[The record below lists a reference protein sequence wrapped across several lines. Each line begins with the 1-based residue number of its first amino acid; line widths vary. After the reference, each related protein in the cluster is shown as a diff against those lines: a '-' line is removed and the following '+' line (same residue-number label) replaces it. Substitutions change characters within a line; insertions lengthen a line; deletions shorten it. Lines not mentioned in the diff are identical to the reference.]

1 MLLFGGDL
9 ALHRLP
15 SGEFP
20 AAAVTQLRGVFEAAD
35 LAMLNLETQLTE
47 IDSPAG
53 TIGSVLR
60 ADPGRVAVLT
70 ALGVS
75 VVSCANNHCLDYG
88 GDALLES
95 VGRLGQS
102 GIGAVGVVHDGSAG
116 SLVMPARALRVGL
129 LAFTDD
135 WRVEGELPGTA
146 RPVPHHPAAVRQA
159 IAAMARTV
167 DIVVTQLHWGYEWA
181 MYPLR
186 SYRDLAR
193 SYVEAGAHL
202 VVCHHAHVPMGL
214 EMWQGGLIA
223 HGLGNFYF
231 GAPGREQH
239 PFRSASFLLRVEVRA
254 GAVVRAEAL
263 PVRTSPAGL
272 LTLDEGLAG
281 AGTLSALGCL
291 SRRLT
296 ADRYLDRVEAALA
309 SERAA
314 GLLSSLAQGLAE
326 GNEPAVR
333 ERVRNLTPPR
343 QRHLTASLQAGSG
356 PFRAAGALLEA
367 FREGALDPLTA
378 AGRREIAA
386 LEAPLKAFHARH
398 RPVGRLP

>member
-9 ALHRLP
+9 GLHRLP
-15 SGEFP
+15 ADEPP
-20 AAAVTQLRGVFEAAD
+20 AAAVTQLRGVFGAAD
-35 LAMLNLETQLTE
+35 LAMLNLEAQLTE

-53 TIGSVLR
+53 TIGRVLR
-60 ADPGRVAVLT
+60 ADPARMALLT
-70 ALGVS
+70 ELGVP

-95 VGRLGQS
+95 VRRLGKA

-116 SLVMPARALRVGL
+116 SLVMQARALRVGL

-135 WRVEGELPGTA
+135 WRVEGDRPGTA
-146 RPVPHHPAAVRQA
+146 RPVPHEPAAVRQA
-159 IAAMARTV
+159 IAAMARRA
-167 DIVVTQLHWGYEWA
+167 DIVVIQLHWGYEWA
-181 MYPLR
+181 MYPMR

-223 HGLGNFYF
+223 HGLGNFYW
-231 GAPGREQH
+231 GAPRRGRH

-254 GAVVRAEAL
+254 GAVARAEAL
-263 PVRTSPAGL
+263 PVRTSPAGVL
-272 LTLDEGLAG
+272 ALDQGLAG
-281 AGTLSALGCL
+281 ARTLSALGCL
-291 SRRLT
+291 SRRLA
-296 ADRYLDRVEAALA
+296 ADRYLDRVETALE

-314 GLLSSLAQGLAE
+314 GLMSSLARGVAE
-326 GNEPAVR
+326 GNEQGVR
-333 ERVRNLTPPR
+333 ERLRNLTPPR
-343 QRHLTASLQAGSG
+343 QRNLTASLQAGNG
-356 PFRAAGALLEA
+356 PFRAVGALLEA
-367 FREGALDPLTA
+367 FREGSLDPFTA
-378 AGRREIAA
+378 AGRSEIAA
-386 LEAPLKAFHARH
+386 LEAPLRAFHARH